1 METKEDR
8 MSDPDIFG
16 YINELSTEEERL
28 YAEASDGSGLST
40 EASARLD
47 TIKVELDRCY
57 DLLHQREA
65 RRAAGLPADE
75 AELRPAEVVE
85 RYQQ

>member
-1 METKEDR
+1 MN
-8 MSDPDIFG
+8 DPDIFG
-16 YINELSTEEERL
+16 YINDLSTEEERL
-28 YAEASDGSGLST
+28 YASASDGSGLTT
-40 EASARLD
+40 EANERLE
-47 TIKVELDRCY
+47 TIRVELDRCF

-65 RRAAGLPADE
+65 RRRAGSDPKD